1 MIGNQKSAFH
11 NSYLKGL
18 LRNQQR
24 SEARNLIE
32 TDRAAKIIST
42 LLTIR
47 LNRVNS
53 RIGKP

>member
-11 NSYLKGL
+11 NSYPKGL
-18 LRNQQR
+18 LRNLQP